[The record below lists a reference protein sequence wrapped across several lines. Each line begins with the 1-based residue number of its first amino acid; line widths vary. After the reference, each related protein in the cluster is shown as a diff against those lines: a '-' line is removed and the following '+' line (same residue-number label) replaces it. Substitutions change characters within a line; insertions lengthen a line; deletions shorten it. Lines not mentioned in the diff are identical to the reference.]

1 MNGIVSFL
9 MAALAG
15 TAMALQ
21 GTFNTAAAK
30 QIGVAENTLIVHAI
44 GLLTIG
50 VVLLFG
56 GGRGDFSKFSE
67 IPPYGWLGGILSAVI
82 IFAVIAGMSKLG
94 VGNAT
99 AVIILFQ
106 VAMALVIDSFGLF
119 GAEKVPFAW
128 IRLAGVVLL
137 VVGTKLVFFKPS

>member
-1 MNGIVSFL
+1 MWGLIW
-9 MAALAG
+9 AALAG
-15 TAMALQ
+15 AAMALQ

-30 QIGVAENTLIVHAI
+30 VIGVAENTLVVHVI

-50 VVLLFG
+50 VVLLCG
-56 GGRGDFSKFSE
+56 GGRGDWSKLGE
-67 IPPYGWLGGILSAVI
+67 IPLYGWFGGVLSAVI
-82 IFAVIAGMSKLG
+82 IFAVIAGMQSLG

-106 VAMALVIDSFGLF
+106 VAAALVIDSFGLF

-128 IRLAGVVLL
+128 LRVLGVVLL
-137 VVGTKLVFFKPS
+137 VVGTKLVFHKA